1 VIHMSYI
8 EVNNL
13 RKTFVV
19 RKKREKG
26 KFFREKEIVEAL
38 QGISFVVEKG
48 ELVGYIGPNG
58 AGKSTT
64 VKILSG
70 ILTPESGEAKVGG
83 MIPRKDFRSWL
94 KLSVL
99 KTCCGFLCGC

>member
-1 VIHMSYI
+1 MSYI

-13 RKTFVV
+13 RKTFTV

-26 KFFREKEIVEAL
+26 KLFREKEIVEAL

-70 ILTPESGEAKVGG
+70 ILTPESGYDPVEG
-83 MIPRKDFRSWL
+83 
-94 KLSVL
+94 
-99 KTCCGFLCGC
+99 